1 MQESYFTEIVRKY
14 QKQLLVIAIQ
24 ICQNRYDAEDM
35 VQEAFLRLYA
45 KKPRFQSEEHL
56 RGWLIRVTV
65 NCCRDLLRSAPRKH
79 LPLMETDAILTQPDE
94 TSLAVFEAVRSLPER
109 YREVVILY
117 YYADY
122 STAEIGKLLHRR
134 TGTVQVQL
142 TRARE
147 MLKERLKEVWEDES
161 T

>member
-1 MQESYFTEIVRKY
+1 MEASVFSEIVQKY
-14 QKQLLVIAIQ
+14 QKELLVIAIQ

-35 VQEAFLRLYA
+35 VQEAFLKLYA
-45 KKPRFQSEEHL
+45 RNPRFQSQEHL
-56 RGWLIRVTV
+56 RRWLIRVTV
-65 NCCRDLLRSAPRKH
+65 NRCRDLLRAPSRRH
-79 LPLMETDAILTQPDE
+79 LSLMETDAVLSQPDE
-94 TSLAVFEAVRSLPER
+94 TALAVAEAVRSLPEK

-122 STAEIGKLLHRR
+122 STAEIGKILRRR

-142 TRARE
+142 ARGRE
-147 MLKERLKEVWEDES
+147 MLKEQLKEVWEDES